1 MNDAPR
7 IRKIYD
13 ISQEVFTCA
22 VYPGDSQPERIIASL
37 LREGASCNLTEIR
50 MCAHNGTHMDAPYH
64 FFDEGKTI
72 DQLDPDRFIGL
83 AYVAEHSGNLTA
95 ADAER
100 ILQEA
105 MTSSEESAERIL
117 IKGDM
122 TVTEE
127 AAAVFAG
134 AKIKLLG
141 NESQTVGPIGAP
153 GNVHRILLGADLV
166 LLEGIRLGEV
176 PVGCHLLNAAPL
188 NLGGADG
195 APCRAVLLDL
205 E

>member
-1 MNDAPR
+1 MNEALR

-22 VYPGDSQPERIIASL
+22 VYPGDSQPERIVAKVLS
-37 LREGASCNLTEIR
+37 EGASCNLTEVR

-64 FFDEGKTI
+64 FYDEGKTI
-72 DQLDPDRFIGL
+72 DRLDPHSFIGP
-83 AYVAEHSGNLTA
+83 AYVAEHTGDLSA

-100 ILQEA
+100 ILREA
-105 MTSSEESAERIL
+105 KACSEACAERIL
-117 IKGDM
+117 IRGDM

-127 AAAVFAG
+127 AAAFFAEAG
-134 AKIKLLG
+134 IRLLG

-153 GNVHRILLGADLV
+153 GKVHRILLGAEV
-166 LLEGIRLGEV
+166 ILLEGIRLGEV
-176 PVGCHLLNAAPL
+176 PLGCHLLNAAPL
-188 NLGGADG
+188 NFGGADG
-195 APCRAVLLDL
+195 APCRAILLDL